1 MATWLNGNAG
11 VYRVENLDGNVVDV
25 LPGGTVESTSDLSG
39 DGFTNSDS
47 GVVYSGSAV
56 NVSGLAAD
64 WVFPRVGNYFDSL
77 QFNPGAISDRLIVR
91 DGSATGDIIFD
102 SKASLDG
109 TPMARAF
116 GGQFFKPYIKLSE
129 CVLSAGYLV
138 IFIIDRSK

>member
-11 VYRVENLDGNVVDV
+11 AFRVEDINGKLVDV
-25 LPGGTVESTSDLSG
+25 LPGGTVESTSDLSV

-47 GVVYSGSAV
+47 GVVYAGPAV
-56 NVSGLAAD
+56 NVSGLADD
-64 WVFPRVGNYFDSL
+64 WVYPRVGDYFESL

-91 DGSATGDIIFD
+91 DGSATGDVIFD

-109 TPMARAF
+109 TPMVRSL

-138 IFIIDRSK
+138 TFIVDKKQ